1 MSFLLM
7 LIVCFFV
14 GLPFYLV
21 YLLIKSKKRQ
31 YFVIQSTSVPTE
43 VNVKNQQDEK
53 TEKDPYIDALILKP
67 KQQNKVNTSP
77 YIEGLIGISIVDI
90 KRQNDKFNYLT
101 INIFIKNL
109 SDKYLSVRLAN
120 AYYITSSGEQ
130 IKGSVRKL
138 EIAGIDNSVI
148 MPFLKIQAPIYF
160 YDQIRELYE
169 NDILLVQILVGDKV
183 FALSTNIRNSK

>member
-1 MSFLLM
+1 MSILLI
-7 LIVCFFV
+7 LIVCLCI
-14 GLPFYLV
+14 GLPFYLI
-21 YLLIKSKKRQ
+21 YLLIKPKKKQ
-31 YFVIQSTSVPTE
+31 YFIIQSATTTGATNS
-43 VNVKNQQDEK
+43 KNQQNEK

-77 YIEGLIGISIVDI
+77 YIEGLMGISIVDI

>member
-53 TEKDPYIDALILKP
+53 TEKDPYIDTLILKP

-120 AYYITSSGEQ
+120 AYYIKSSGEQ